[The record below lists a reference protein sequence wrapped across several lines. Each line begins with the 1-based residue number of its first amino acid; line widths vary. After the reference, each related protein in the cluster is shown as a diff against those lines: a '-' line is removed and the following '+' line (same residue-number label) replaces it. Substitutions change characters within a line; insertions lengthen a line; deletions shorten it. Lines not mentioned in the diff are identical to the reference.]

1 MFKRSPLLL
10 LTAALLALYGCDS
23 GSSGLS
29 GQITAGTEEGINAP
43 DRIRESFVV
52 DFAQVTGTLTING
65 QTFQMSRLANDQFQV
80 QIPNIAVNSVVTV
93 EVEYRETLPDG
104 SDLLLGRSFPIEQSV
119 GNSNLT
125 INIPNSGFDY
135 SFDDDQDGI
144 SNIIEREQGSDPFTP
159 ENSLN
164 RSFLIQFNIPQRINE
179 PAITRPIV
187 LLNDMTRITSPPD
200 GDFLIISTG
209 VVPSSF
215 DVDIDIRLTQ
225 LFEGSEVLVAQ
236 AVNQQS
242 AGEEDLFV
250 VLTDEDFN
258 FSLDNDLDGIF
269 NIDELENGTD
279 PFTAN

>member
-1 MFKRSPLLL
+1 
-10 LTAALLALYGCDS
+10 
-23 GSSGLS
+23 
-29 GQITAGTEEGINAP
+29 
-43 DRIRESFVV
+43 
-52 DFAQVTGTLTING
+52 
-65 QTFQMSRLANDQFQV
+65 
-80 QIPNIAVNSVVTV
+80 
-93 EVEYRETLPDG
+93 
-104 SDLLLGRSFPIEQSV
+104 
-119 GNSNLT
+119 
-125 INIPNSGFDY
+125 
-135 SFDDDQDGI
+135 
-144 SNIIEREQGSDPFTP
+144 
-159 ENSLN
+159 
-164 RSFLIQFNIPQRINE
+164 
-179 PAITRPIV
+179 
-187 LLNDMTRITSPPD
+187 MTRITSPPD

-279 PFTAN
+279 PFTACLLYTSPSPRDRTRSRMPSSA